1 MEHIYHS
8 KIIILI
14 MFIGVYYPT
23 KNKLPVII
31 MEKMQFSLKD
41 LLEKRKN
48 VQWEKKLSIMNDV
61 CLGLQYLHNRNP
73 PIVHRDL
80 TPNNIL
86 LCSHL
91 RAKISDLGVA
101 KVMHGTDTKTLTQNP
116 GTNDFMPP
124 ESTATKP
131 FYGLPL
137 DIFSFGG
144 VTLYICTQ
152 QWPEL
157 PPLISSDPS
166 SGRRIILTELE
177 RRQQYLDQMFGVYAD
192 IKSLVISC
200 LDDNPIKRPLV
211 AEVLLEVDT
220 VKNAYNE
227 KMYCTVPTTGKQP
240 SIRIPKNQEQTQPEQ
255 PMPQQPEQPMP
266 QQPEQP
272 MPKQPEQ
279 PMPHQ
284 PEQPIPQLQQVQAT

>member
-1 MEHIYHS
+1 MHHS
-8 KIIILI
+8 KIIII
-14 MFIGVYYPT
+14 RFIIIFIGVYYPT
-23 KNKLPVII
+23 KHKLPVIV
-31 MEKMQFSLKD
+31 MEKMQFSLRN

-124 ESTATKP
+124 ESIASKP
-131 FYGLPL
+131 VYGLPL

-157 PPLISSDPS
+157 PPLISFDPI
-166 SGRRIILTELE
+166 SGRRIMLTELE

-200 LDDNPIKRPLV
+200 LDDNPTKRPLV
-211 AEVLLEVDT
+211 AEVLLEVYT

-227 KMYCTVPTTGKQP
+227 KMYCTIPTTGKQL
-240 SIRIPKNQEQTQPEQ
+240 SIQIPKKQEQPQPEQ
-255 PMPQQPEQPMP
+255 PVPQQ
-266 QQPEQP
+266 
-272 MPKQPEQ
+272 
-279 PMPHQ
+279 
-284 PEQPIPQLQQVQAT
+284 QQVQTTCPALLVFV